1 MAAAVT
7 RGLLAKLINR
17 FTDQLVRDP
26 VRERGG

>member
-1 MAAAVT
+1 MAAAMT
-7 RGLLAKLINR
+7 RGLLAKLINC